1 MIKKRILV
9 FVTSILLSLW
19 AVPPKWSPKVLASPP
34 KFLETQKDNPVENH
48 SLELSFIKSIPMGF
62 YCVFFENPTLF

>member
-19 AVPPKWSPKVLASPP
+19 AVPQSGPP
-34 KFLETQKDNPVENH
+34 KCWLVPQSFWRPNFIDLLEAY
-48 SLELSFIKSIPMGF
+48 SLFSCAVFI
-62 YCVFFENPTLF
+62 C

>member
-19 AVPPKWSPKVLASPP
+19 AVPQSGPP
-34 KFLETQKDNPVENH
+34 KCWLVPQSFWRPKKTAYTLKAVLEN
-48 SLELSFIKSIPMGF
+48 
-62 YCVFFENPTLF
+62 LFVL